1 MNMSIYIHIHVT
13 TVNGKKDAMNLK
25 KSKERYMRG
34 FEGKKGRRKMI

>member
-25 KSKERYMRG
+25 KEQGEVHERV
-34 FEGKKGRRKMI
+34 